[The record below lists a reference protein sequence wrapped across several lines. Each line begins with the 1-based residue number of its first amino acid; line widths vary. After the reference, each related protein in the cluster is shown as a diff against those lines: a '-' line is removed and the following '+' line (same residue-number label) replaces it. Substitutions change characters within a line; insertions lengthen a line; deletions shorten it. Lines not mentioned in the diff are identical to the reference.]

1 MALGLMVLWVISASF
16 IGYKVIYGNAKKVDT
31 RVGITLLPVERDFVL
46 SEMRLLLEGLQGIIS
61 GLANDNFEEVKV
73 AARGSGMAVAQDVN
87 PALILKLPLEFK
99 TIGMGV
105 HKSFDILADNIKGK
119 SSREIL
125 N

>member
-73 AARGSGMAVAQDVN
+73 AARGV
-87 PALILKLPLEFK
+87 
-99 TIGMGV
+99 
-105 HKSFDILADNIKGK
+105 
-119 SSREIL
+119 
-125 N
+125 